1 VDESLNNT
9 SSQTRRLLLLGFGGL
24 LLLLAFT
31 GLNGLSVLTRIQS
44 RNESIRRDYVNR
56 ERVFEQLR
64 SDIYLSGTYARDLL
78 LEPDPARAD
87 VHRSELDASRARI
100 LAMIKAYTESVR
112 PEERVPFQQFTEEV
126 STYFESLRPV
136 LQWNA
141 RERRQL
147 GYAFMQNSLLPK
159 RMTIVRLADRISQF
173 NQRQLEAGNQQVTQ
187 LFSDFRRNL
196 VALLVVTLMIG
207 ILLAGGSFY
216 WILRLERLSAQRF
229 EDVLEARSAL
239 RDLSTRLVEVQEHE
253 RKALSRELHDE
264 IGQAVSALLLAVGNV
279 AATISPETVTEAKEQ
294 LGDIRR
300 VAEKTVAVVRDM
312 SLLLRPSMLDDLGLI
327 PALEWQAREMSRTN
341 NLRVTI
347 NADSVPE
354 DLPDE
359 PRTCVYRVV
368 QEALRNVIRHAK
380 ANTVQIHLAHDN
392 SALRLTIQDDGEG
405 FSPERERG
413 VGILGMEER
422 VRHLNGVFKMT
433 SQPGQGTTI
442 TVLLPA
448 SFQARAVR

>member
-1 VDESLNNT
+1 
-9 SSQTRRLLLLGFGGL
+9 
-24 LLLLAFT
+24 
-31 GLNGLSVLTRIQS
+31 
-44 RNESIRRDYVNR
+44 
-56 ERVFEQLR
+56 
-64 SDIYLSGTYARDLL
+64 
-78 LEPDPARAD
+78 
-87 VHRSELDASRARI
+87 
-100 LAMIKAYTESVR
+100 
-112 PEERVPFQQFTEEV
+112 
-126 STYFESLRPV
+126 
-136 LQWNA
+136 
-141 RERRQL
+141 
-147 GYAFMQNSLLPK
+147 
-159 RMTIVRLADRISQF
+159 
-173 NQRQLEAGNQQVTQ
+173 
-187 LFSDFRRNL
+187 
-196 VALLVVTLMIG
+196 
-207 ILLAGGSFY
+207 
-216 WILRLERLSAQRF
+216 
-229 EDVLEARSAL
+229 
-239 RDLSTRLVEVQEHE
+239 LSTRLVEVQEHE

-347 NADSVPE
+347 DADSVPE